1 MYSEYKDVTIA
12 TRFEFGIQPEE
23 TVITNFA
30 IYGND
35 FSGVNGGGSGGGSGG
50 GGNGGGSGGGG
61 GGGGNGGGSK

>member
-1 MYSEYKDVTIA
+1 MYSEYKDVAIA

-30 IYGND
+30 INGND
-35 FSGVNGGGSGGGSGG
+35 FSSVNGG

-61 GGGGNGGGSK
+61 GGVGGGGGGTF